1 MMRGEVQC
9 CTAERKQEC
18 QRRNAI
24 MPVFL
29 LHASQLI
36 LETPAAPIR
45 PVLALTLGA
54 LRFLAGIGFGAATL
68 SLTF

>member
-1 MMRGEVQC
+1 
-9 CTAERKQEC
+9 
-18 QRRNAI
+18 

-68 SLTF
+68 FLTL